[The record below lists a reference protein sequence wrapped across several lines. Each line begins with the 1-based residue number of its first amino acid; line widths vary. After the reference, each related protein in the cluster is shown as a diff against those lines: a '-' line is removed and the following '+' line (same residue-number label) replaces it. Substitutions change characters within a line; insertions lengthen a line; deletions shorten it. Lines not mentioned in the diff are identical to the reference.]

1 MYSERYDPSVRII
14 FFDYIRKYKQ
24 EIEMKNQMIS
34 SLTPQDWAGLLREK
48 DGELNMVVN
57 ELADVKYALDQS
69 TILAITDH
77 KGIILRANEQFCRI
91 SKYERSELIG
101 NDHRILNSGYHPKSF
116 FKEMWSCIRSGQ
128 VWRGEIRN
136 CAKDGSYYWV
146 DTTIVPFKNQAGEIY
161 QYLSIRSDIT
171 ARKQMEDELKRSE
184 EKYRIIA
191 ENTSDIIS
199 IINLDG
205 EFLYLSP
212 SHKRVWEH
220 TVPDE
225 EIHNLF
231 EWIVEDDRDIFAYA
245 IQHAFSTRK
254 EYMVECRINTQR
266 NDVIW
271 TESKI
276 NPIMDEEGNVTRLL
290 LITRDV
296 TDRKQSEE
304 TIHHLA
310 YHDALTDLPNRR
322 MYVQQ
327 LSKEMMQAK
336 RFQSSLA
343 VLFLDLDRFKDVN
356 DSFGHDVGDMLLIE
370 ASKRLQA
377 CLKPGDVVARLGGD
391 EFTIMQNQLQ
401 DRNEATALAEQIM
414 YQLQRPF
421 ELEGHVFNVSCS
433 IGIAL
438 YPQDGD
444 NPEDLLKRAD
454 TALYTVKSR
463 GKNGYDFFDP
473 SMEAKSLERI
483 LMENEMRKAIE
494 QEQFQIYYQPKID
507 IATSAMTG
515 MEALVRWVHPEL
527 GIIPPNR
534 FIPIAEETGMIL
546 ALGEWILKQA
556 CKQNKNWHDQGYTLK
571 VSVNLSARQIY
582 QKDLVEMIKDILQ
595 ETNLSPHWLELE
607 ITESIF
613 VKMEEATAVL
623 QQIRDIG
630 IQISIDDFGTGY
642 SSFSYIKSLPVDTI
656 KIDASFIRDIHHNQE
671 SQAIVKAIV
680 TIAQS
685 LNMNVIAEG
694 IELHDQVAALKENGC
709 DHGQGYLFSKPL
721 PTDDFDQLLRQEL
734 Q

>member
-1 MYSERYDPSVRII
+1 
-14 FFDYIRKYKQ
+14 
-24 EIEMKNQMIS
+24 MKNQMMS
-34 SLTPQDWAGLLREK
+34 SLTPQDWVGLLREK

-69 TILAITDH
+69 TILAITDN
-77 KGIILRANEQFCRI
+77 KGIILRANEQFCLI

-101 NDHRILNSGYHPKSF
+101 NDHRILNSGFHPKGF
-116 FKEMWSCIRSGQ
+116 FKDMWSCIRSGQ

-136 CAKDGSYYWV
+136 RAKDGSYYWV

-276 NPIMDEEGNVTRLL
+276 NPIADEEGNVTKLL
-290 LITRDV
+290 LVTRDV

-336 RFQSSLA
+336 RFQSNLA

-414 YQLQRPF
+414 NQLQRPF
-421 ELEGHVFNVSCS
+421 ELDGHVFNVSCS

-473 SMEAKSLERI
+473 TMEAKSLERI

-556 CKQNKNWHDQGYTLK
+556 CKQNKIWHDQGYTLK

-582 QKDLVEMIKDILQ
+582 QKDLVEMIKDILR
-595 ETNLSPHWLELE
+595 ETNLSPDWLELE

-721 PTDDFDQLLRQEL
+721 PTDDFDQFLRQE
-734 Q
+734 QQ

>member
-1 MYSERYDPSVRII
+1 
-14 FFDYIRKYKQ
+14 
-24 EIEMKNQMIS
+24 MKNQMIS

-101 NDHRILNSGYHPKSF
+101 KDHRILNSGYHPKSF
-116 FKEMWSCIRSGQ
+116 FKELWSCIRSGQ

-136 CAKDGSYYWV
+136 RAKDGSYYWV

-161 QYLSIRSDIT
+161 QYVSIRSDIT

-205 EFLYLSP
+205 DFFYLSP
-212 SHKRVWEH
+212 SYKRVWEH

-245 IQHAFSTRK
+245 IQHAVSTRK

-271 TESKI
+271 TESTI
-276 NPIMDEEGNVTRLL
+276 NPIMDEEGNVTKLL
-290 LITRDV
+290 LVTRDV
-296 TDRKQSEE
+296 TDRKQYEE

-327 LSKEMMQAK
+327 LTKEMMQAK
-336 RFQSSLA
+336 RFQSNLA

-370 ASKRLQA
+370 AAKRLQA

-401 DRNEATALAEQIM
+401 DRSEATALAEQIM

-421 ELEGHVFNVSCS
+421 ELEGHISNVSCS

-454 TALYTVKSR
+454 MALYTVKSR

-473 SMEAKSLERI
+473 TMETKSLERI

-556 CKQNKNWHDQGYTLK
+556 CKQNKIWHDQGYTLK

-595 ETNLSPHWLELE
+595 ESNLSPNWLELE

-721 PTDDFDQLLRQEL
+721 PTDDFDQFLRQE
-734 Q
+734 QQ

>member
-1 MYSERYDPSVRII
+1 
-14 FFDYIRKYKQ
+14 
-24 EIEMKNQMIS
+24 MKNQTIS

-101 NDHRILNSGYHPKSF
+101 KDHRILNSGYHPKSF
-116 FKEMWSCIRSGQ
+116 FKELWSCIRSGQ

-136 CAKDGSYYWV
+136 RAKDGSYYWV

-161 QYLSIRSDIT
+161 QYVSIRSDIT

-205 EFLYLSP
+205 DFFYLSP
-212 SHKRVWEH
+212 SYKRVWEH
-220 TVPDE
+220 AVPDE

-271 TESKI
+271 TESTI
-276 NPIMDEEGNVTRLL
+276 NPIMDEEGNVTKLL
-290 LITRDV
+290 LVTRDV
-296 TDRKQSEE
+296 TDRKQYEE

-327 LSKEMMQAK
+327 LTKEMMQAK
-336 RFQSSLA
+336 RFQSNLA

-370 ASKRLQA
+370 AAKRLQA

-401 DRNEATALAEQIM
+401 DRSEATALAEQIM

-421 ELEGHVFNVSCS
+421 ELEGHISNISCS

-454 TALYTVKSR
+454 MALYTVKSR

-473 SMEAKSLERI
+473 TMETKSLERI

-556 CKQNKNWHDQGYTLK
+556 CKQNKIWHDQGYTLK

-595 ETNLSPHWLELE
+595 ESNLSPNWLELE

-721 PTDDFDQLLRQEL
+721 PTDDFDQFLRQE
-734 Q
+734 QQ

>member
-1 MYSERYDPSVRII
+1 
-14 FFDYIRKYKQ
+14 
-24 EIEMKNQMIS
+24 MKNQMIS

-276 NPIMDEEGNVTRLL
+276 NPIMDEEGNVTKLL

-391 EFTIMQNQLQ
+391 EFTIMQNQLL

-421 ELEGHVFNVSCS
+421 ELDGHVFNVSCS

-595 ETNLSPHWLELE
+595 ETKLSPHWLELE

>member
-1 MYSERYDPSVRII
+1 
-14 FFDYIRKYKQ
+14 
-24 EIEMKNQMIS
+24 
-34 SLTPQDWAGLLREK
+34 
-48 DGELNMVVN
+48 
-57 ELADVKYALDQS
+57 
-69 TILAITDH
+69 
-77 KGIILRANEQFCRI
+77 
-91 SKYERSELIG
+91 
-101 NDHRILNSGYHPKSF
+101 
-116 FKEMWSCIRSGQ
+116 MWSCIRSGE

-136 CAKDGSYYWV
+136 RAKDGSFYWV
-146 DTTIVPFKNQAGEIY
+146 DTTIVPFKNQQGEIY

-171 ARKQMEDELKRSE
+171 ARKQMEEELKRSE

-212 SHKRVWEH
+212 SHIRLWEH
-220 TVPDE
+220 EVPDH

-231 EWIVEDDRDIFAYA
+231 EWIVEEDRDIFAYA

-266 NDVIW
+266 QDVIW

-276 NPIMDEEGNVTRLL
+276 NPITDQEGNVTKLL
-290 LITRDV
+290 LVTRDV
-296 TDRKQSEE
+296 TDRKRSEE

-336 RFQSSLA
+336 RFQSTLA
-343 VLFLDLDRFKDVN
+343 VLFLDMDRFKDVN
-356 DSFGHDVGDMLLIE
+356 DSFGHDVGDLLLVE
-370 ASKRLQA
+370 AAKRLQG

-391 EFTIMQNQLQ
+391 EFTVMQTQLQ
-401 DRNEATALAEQIM
+401 DRSEAAALAEQIM
-414 YQLQRPF
+414 NQLQRPF
-421 ELEGHVFNVSCS
+421 ELDGHVFNVSCS

-473 SMEAKSLERI
+473 TMEAKSLERI

-507 IATSAMTG
+507 IATGGMTG

-556 CKQNKNWHDQGYTLK
+556 CRQNKLWHDQGYTLK

-582 QKDLVEMIKDILQ
+582 QKDLVEMIKDILR
-595 ETNLSPHWLELE
+595 ETNLSPDWLELE

-630 IQISIDDFGTGY
+630 IEISIDDFGTGY

-694 IELHDQVAALKENGC
+694 IELDDQVAALKENGC

-721 PTDDFDQLLRQEL
+721 TTDDFDQFLRQE
-734 Q
+734 QQ

>member
-1 MYSERYDPSVRII
+1 
-14 FFDYIRKYKQ
+14 
-24 EIEMKNQMIS
+24 MKNQTIS

-101 NDHRILNSGYHPKSF
+101 KDHRILNSGYHPKSF
-116 FKEMWSCIRSGQ
+116 FKELWSCIRSGQ

-136 CAKDGSYYWV
+136 RAKDGSYYWV

-161 QYLSIRSDIT
+161 QYVSIRSDIT

-205 EFLYLSP
+205 DFFYLSP
-212 SHKRVWEH
+212 SYKRVWEH

-276 NPIMDEEGNVTRLL
+276 NPIMDEEGNVTKLL
-290 LITRDV
+290 LVTRDV
-296 TDRKQSEE
+296 TDRKQYEE

-327 LSKEMMQAK
+327 LTKEMMQAK
-336 RFQSSLA
+336 RFQSNLA

-370 ASKRLQA
+370 AAKRLQA

-401 DRNEATALAEQIM
+401 DRSEATALAEQIM

-421 ELEGHVFNVSCS
+421 ELEGHISNISCS

-454 TALYTVKSR
+454 MALYTVKSR

-473 SMEAKSLERI
+473 TMETKSLERI

-595 ETNLSPHWLELE
+595 ETKLSPHWLELE
-607 ITESIF
+607 ITEGIF
-613 VKMEEATAVL
+613 VKMEEATEVL

>member
-1 MYSERYDPSVRII
+1 MN
-14 FFDYIRKYKQ
+14 
-24 EIEMKNQMIS
+24 NQMIS

-101 NDHRILNSGYHPKSF
+101 KDHRILNSGYHPKGF

-136 CAKDGSYYWV
+136 RAKDDSYYWV
-146 DTTIVPFKNQAGEIY
+146 DTTIVPFKDQAGEIY

-171 ARKQMEDELKRSE
+171 CRKQMEDELKRSE

-276 NPIMDEEGNVTRLL
+276 NPIADEEGNVTKLL
-290 LITRDV
+290 LVTRDV

-336 RFQSSLA
+336 RFQSNLA
-343 VLFLDLDRFKDVN
+343 VLFLDMDRFKDVN

-391 EFTIMQNQLQ
+391 EFTIMQNHLQ
-401 DRNEATALAEQIM
+401 DRSEASALAEQIM
-414 YQLQRPF
+414 NQLQRPF

-473 SMEAKSLERI
+473 TMEAKSLERI

-507 IATSAMTG
+507 IMTSAMTG

-556 CKQNKNWHDQGYTLK
+556 CKQNKFWHDQGYTLK

-582 QKDLVEMIKDILQ
+582 QKDLVEMIKDILR
-595 ETNLSPHWLELE
+595 ETNLSPDWLELE

-721 PTDDFDQLLRQEL
+721 PTDAFDQFLRQEM

>member
-1 MYSERYDPSVRII
+1 
-14 FFDYIRKYKQ
+14 
-24 EIEMKNQMIS
+24 MKNQMIS
-34 SLTPQDWAGLLREK
+34 SLTPQDWVGLLREK

-77 KGIILRANEQFCRI
+77 KGIILRANEQFCLI

-101 NDHRILNSGYHPKSF
+101 NDHRILNSGFHPKGF
-116 FKEMWSCIRSGQ
+116 FTEMWSCIRSGQ

-136 CAKDGSYYWV
+136 RAKDGSYYWV

-225 EIHNLF
+225 EILNLF

-276 NPIMDEEGNVTRLL
+276 NPIMDEEGNVTKLL
-290 LITRDV
+290 LVTRDV

-336 RFQSSLA
+336 RFQSNLA

-401 DRNEATALAEQIM
+401 DRNEATALAEHIM
-414 YQLQRPF
+414 NQLQRPF
-421 ELEGHVFNVSCS
+421 ELDGHVFNVSCS
-433 IGIAL
+433 IGIAM

-473 SMEAKSLERI
+473 TMEAKSLERI

-556 CKQNKNWHDQGYTLK
+556 CKQNKTWHDQGYTLK

-582 QKDLVEMIKDILQ
+582 QKDLVEMIKDILR
-595 ETNLSPHWLELE
+595 ETKLSPNWLELE

-721 PTDDFDQLLRQEL
+721 PTDAFDQFLRQE
-734 Q
+734 QQ

>member
-1 MYSERYDPSVRII
+1 
-14 FFDYIRKYKQ
+14 
-24 EIEMKNQMIS
+24 MKNQMIS

-101 NDHRILNSGYHPKSF
+101 KDHRILNSGYHPKGF

-136 CAKDGSYYWV
+136 RAKDDSYYWV

-171 ARKQMEDELKRSE
+171 DRKQMEDELKRSE

-225 EIHNLF
+225 EINNLF
-231 EWIVEDDRDIFAYA
+231 EWIVEEDRDIFAYA

-276 NPIMDEEGNVTRLL
+276 NPIMDEEGNVTKLL

-391 EFTIMQNQLQ
+391 EFTIMQNQLL

-421 ELEGHVFNVSCS
+421 ELDGHVFNVSCS

-582 QKDLVEMIKDILQ
+582 QKDLIEMIKDILQ
-595 ETNLSPHWLELE
+595 ETKLSPHWLELE

>member
-1 MYSERYDPSVRII
+1 
-14 FFDYIRKYKQ
+14 
-24 EIEMKNQMIS
+24 MKNQMIS

-276 NPIMDEEGNVTRLL
+276 NPIMDEEGNVTKLL

-391 EFTIMQNQLQ
+391 EFTIMQNQLL
-401 DRNEATALAEQIM
+401 DRNEATELAEQIM

-421 ELEGHVFNVSCS
+421 ELDGHVFNVSCS

-595 ETNLSPHWLELE
+595 ETKLSPHWLELE

>member
-1 MYSERYDPSVRII
+1 
-14 FFDYIRKYKQ
+14 
-24 EIEMKNQMIS
+24 MKNQMIS
-34 SLTPQDWAGLLREK
+34 SLTPQDWVGLLREK

-77 KGIILRANEQFCRI
+77 MGIILRANEQFCRI

-101 NDHRILNSGYHPKSF
+101 KDHRILNSGYHPNGF
-116 FKEMWSCIRSGQ
+116 FKEMWSSIRSGQ

-136 CAKDGSYYWV
+136 RAKDGSYYWV

-171 ARKQMEDELKRSE
+171 CRKQMEDELKRSE

-276 NPIMDEEGNVTRLL
+276 NPIMDEEGNVTKLL
-290 LITRDV
+290 LVTRDV

-401 DRNEATALAEQIM
+401 DRSEATALAEQIM
-414 YQLQRPF
+414 NQLQRPF
-421 ELEGHVFNVSCS
+421 ELDGHVFNVSCS

-473 SMEAKSLERI
+473 TMEAKSLERI

-556 CKQNKNWHDQGYTLK
+556 CKQNKFWHDQGYTLK

-582 QKDLVEMIKDILQ
+582 QKDLVEMIKDILR
-595 ETNLSPHWLELE
+595 ETNLSPDWLELE

-685 LNMNVIAEG
+685 LKMNVIAEG

-721 PTDDFDQLLRQEL
+721 PIDDFDQFLRQEK

>member
-1 MYSERYDPSVRII
+1 
-14 FFDYIRKYKQ
+14 
-24 EIEMKNQMIS
+24 MKNQMIS

-101 NDHRILNSGYHPKSF
+101 KDHRILNSGYHPKGF

-136 CAKDGSYYWV
+136 RAKDGSYYWV

-205 EFLYLSP
+205 DFLYLSP
-212 SHKRVWEH
+212 SHKHVWEH

-276 NPIMDEEGNVTRLL
+276 NPITDEEGNVTKLL
-290 LITRDV
+290 LVTRDV

-336 RFQSSLA
+336 RFQSNLA
-343 VLFLDLDRFKDVN
+343 VLFLDMDRFKDVN

-401 DRNEATALAEQIM
+401 DRSEATALAEQIM
-414 YQLQRPF
+414 NQLQRPF
-421 ELEGHVFNVSCS
+421 ELDGHVFNVSCS

-473 SMEAKSLERI
+473 TMEAKSLERI

-556 CKQNKNWHDQGYTLK
+556 CKQNKIWHDQGYTLK

-595 ETNLSPHWLELE
+595 ETNLSPDWLELE

-721 PTDDFDQLLRQEL
+721 PTDAFDQFLRQE
-734 Q
+734 QQ

>member
-1 MYSERYDPSVRII
+1 
-14 FFDYIRKYKQ
+14 
-24 EIEMKNQMIS
+24 MKNQMIS

-101 NDHRILNSGYHPKSF
+101 NDHRILNSGYHPKGF
-116 FKEMWSCIRSGQ
+116 FKELWSCIRSGQ

-136 CAKDGSYYWV
+136 RAKDGSYYWV

-276 NPIMDEEGNVTRLL
+276 NPIMDEEGNVTKLL
-290 LITRDV
+290 LVTRDV

-327 LSKEMMQAK
+327 LTKEMMQAK
-336 RFQSSLA
+336 RFQSNLA

-370 ASKRLQA
+370 AAKRLQA

-401 DRNEATALAEQIM
+401 DRSEATALAEQIM

-421 ELEGHVFNVSCS
+421 ELDGHIFNVSCS

-473 SMEAKSLERI
+473 TMEAKSLERI

-556 CKQNKNWHDQGYTLK
+556 CKQNKIWHDQGYTLK

-582 QKDLVEMIKDILQ
+582 QKDLVEMIKEILQ
-595 ETNLSPHWLELE
+595 ETNLSPNWLELE

-671 SQAIVKAIV
+671 SQAIVRAIV

-694 IELHDQVAALKENGC
+694 IELHDQVVALKENGC

-721 PTDDFDQLLRQEL
+721 PTDDFDQFLRQE
-734 Q
+734 QQ

>member
-1 MYSERYDPSVRII
+1 MN
-14 FFDYIRKYKQ
+14 
-24 EIEMKNQMIS
+24 NQMIS

-101 NDHRILNSGYHPKSF
+101 KDHRILNSGYHPQGF

-136 CAKDGSYYWV
+136 RAKDGSYYWV

-171 ARKQMEDELKRSE
+171 CRKQMEDELKQSE

-276 NPIMDEEGNVTRLL
+276 NPITDEEGNVTKLL
-290 LITRDV
+290 LVTRDV

-336 RFQSSLA
+336 RFQSNLA
-343 VLFLDLDRFKDVN
+343 VLFLDMDRFKDVN

-391 EFTIMQNQLQ
+391 EFTIMQNHLQ
-401 DRNEATALAEQIM
+401 DRSEATALAEQIM
-414 YQLQRPF
+414 NQLQRPF

-473 SMEAKSLERI
+473 TMEAKSLERI

-507 IATSAMTG
+507 IVTGSMTG

-556 CKQNKNWHDQGYTLK
+556 CKQNKIWHDQGYTLK

-582 QKDLVEMIKDILQ
+582 QKDLVEMIKDILR
-595 ETNLSPHWLELE
+595 ETNLSPDWLELE

-721 PTDDFDQLLRQEL
+721 PTDAFDQFLRQEL

>member
-1 MYSERYDPSVRII
+1 MN
-14 FFDYIRKYKQ
+14 
-24 EIEMKNQMIS
+24 NQMLS

-101 NDHRILNSGYHPKSF
+101 KDHRILNSGYHPQGF

-136 CAKDGSYYWV
+136 RAKDGSYYWV
-146 DTTIVPFKNQAGEIY
+146 DTTIVPFKNQEGEIY

-171 ARKQMEDELKRSE
+171 CRKLMEDELKRSE

-276 NPIMDEEGNVTRLL
+276 NPITDEEGNVTKLL
-290 LITRDV
+290 LVTRDV

-336 RFQSSLA
+336 RFQSNLA
-343 VLFLDLDRFKDVN
+343 VLFLDMDRFKDVN

-377 CLKPGDVVARLGGD
+377 CLKQGDVVARLGGD
-391 EFTIMQNQLQ
+391 EFTILQNHLQ
-401 DRNEATALAEQIM
+401 DRSEATALAEQIM
-414 YQLQRPF
+414 NQLQRPF
-421 ELEGHVFNVSCS
+421 ELEGHAFNVSCS
-433 IGIAL
+433 IGIAM

-473 SMEAKSLERI
+473 TMEAKSLERI

-507 IATSAMTG
+507 IVTSSMTG

-556 CKQNKNWHDQGYTLK
+556 CKQNKIWHDQGYTLK

-582 QKDLVEMIKDILQ
+582 QKDLVEMIKDILR
-595 ETNLSPHWLELE
+595 ETNLSPDWLELE

-721 PTDDFDQLLRQEL
+721 PTDAFDQFLRQEL

>member
-1 MYSERYDPSVRII
+1 MN
-14 FFDYIRKYKQ
+14 
-24 EIEMKNQMIS
+24 NQMLS

-69 TILAITDH
+69 TILAITDY

-101 NDHRILNSGYHPKSF
+101 KDHRILNSGYHPQGF

-136 CAKDGSYYWV
+136 RAKDGSYYWV
-146 DTTIVPFKNQAGEIY
+146 DTTIVPFKNQEGEIY

-171 ARKQMEDELKRSE
+171 CRKLMEDELKRSE

-276 NPIMDEEGNVTRLL
+276 NPITDEEGNVTKLL
-290 LITRDV
+290 LVTRDV

-336 RFQSSLA
+336 RFQSNLA
-343 VLFLDLDRFKDVN
+343 VLFLDMDRFKDVN

-377 CLKPGDVVARLGGD
+377 CLKQGDVVARLGGD
-391 EFTIMQNQLQ
+391 EFTILQNHLQ
-401 DRNEATALAEQIM
+401 DRSEATALAEQIM
-414 YQLQRPF
+414 NQLQRPF
-421 ELEGHVFNVSCS
+421 ELEGHAFNVSCS
-433 IGIAL
+433 IGIAM

-473 SMEAKSLERI
+473 TMEAKSLERI

-507 IATSAMTG
+507 IVTSSMTG

-556 CKQNKNWHDQGYTLK
+556 CKQNKIWHDQGYTLK

-582 QKDLVEMIKDILQ
+582 QKDLVEMIKDILR
-595 ETNLSPHWLELE
+595 ETNLSPDWLELE

-721 PTDDFDQLLRQEL
+721 PTDAFDQFLRQEL

>member
-1 MYSERYDPSVRII
+1 M
-14 FFDYIRKYKQ
+14 
-24 EIEMKNQMIS
+24 EMKNQTMS
-34 SLTPQDWAGLLREK
+34 SLTPQDWVGLLREK

-101 NDHRILNSGYHPKSF
+101 KDHRILNSGYHPKGF
-116 FKEMWSCIRSGQ
+116 FKEMWACIRSGQ

-136 CAKDGSYYWV
+136 RAKDDSYYWV

-276 NPIMDEEGNVTRLL
+276 NPIMDEEGNVTKLL
-290 LITRDV
+290 LVTRDV

-391 EFTIMQNQLQ
+391 EFTIMQNQLL

-473 SMEAKSLERI
+473 TMEAKSLERI

-595 ETNLSPHWLELE
+595 ETQLSPHWLELE

-734 Q
+734 H

>member
-1 MYSERYDPSVRII
+1 MN
-14 FFDYIRKYKQ
+14 
-24 EIEMKNQMIS
+24 NQMIS

-101 NDHRILNSGYHPKSF
+101 KDHRILNSGYHPQGF

-136 CAKDGSYYWV
+136 RAKDGSYYWV
-146 DTTIVPFKNQAGEIY
+146 DTTIVPFKNQEGEIY

-171 ARKQMEDELKRSE
+171 CRKQMEDELKRSE

-225 EIHNLF
+225 EILNLF

-276 NPIMDEEGNVTRLL
+276 NPIMDEEGNVTKLL
-290 LITRDV
+290 LVTRDV

-336 RFQSSLA
+336 RFQSNLA
-343 VLFLDLDRFKDVN
+343 VLFLDMDRFKDVN

-391 EFTIMQNQLQ
+391 EFTIMQNHLQ
-401 DRNEATALAEQIM
+401 DRSEATALAEQIM
-414 YQLQRPF
+414 NQLQRPF

-433 IGIAL
+433 IGIAM

-473 SMEAKSLERI
+473 TMEAKSLERI

-507 IATSAMTG
+507 IVTSSMTG

-556 CKQNKNWHDQGYTLK
+556 CKQNKIWHDQGYTLK

-582 QKDLVEMIKDILQ
+582 QKDLVEMIKDILR
-595 ETNLSPHWLELE
+595 ETNLSPDWLELE

-721 PTDDFDQLLRQEL
+721 PTDAFDQFLRQEL

>member
-1 MYSERYDPSVRII
+1 
-14 FFDYIRKYKQ
+14 
-24 EIEMKNQMIS
+24 MKNQMIS

-391 EFTIMQNQLQ
+391 EFTIMQNQLL

-421 ELEGHVFNVSCS
+421 ELDGHVFNVSCS

-595 ETNLSPHWLELE
+595 ETKLSPHWLELE

>member
-1 MYSERYDPSVRII
+1 
-14 FFDYIRKYKQ
+14 
-24 EIEMKNQMIS
+24 MKNQMIS

-101 NDHRILNSGYHPKSF
+101 KDHRILNSGYHPKGF

-136 CAKDGSYYWV
+136 RAKDDSYYWV

-225 EIHNLF
+225 EINNLF

-276 NPIMDEEGNVTRLL
+276 NPIMDEEGNVTKLL

-391 EFTIMQNQLQ
+391 EFTIMQNQLL

-421 ELEGHVFNVSCS
+421 ELDGHVFNVSCS

-595 ETNLSPHWLELE
+595 ETKLSPHWLELE

>member
-1 MYSERYDPSVRII
+1 
-14 FFDYIRKYKQ
+14 
-24 EIEMKNQMIS
+24 MKNQMMS
-34 SLTPQDWAGLLREK
+34 LLTPQDWVGLLREK

-101 NDHRILNSGYHPKSF
+101 KDHRILNSGYHPKGF

-136 CAKDGSYYWV
+136 RAKDDSYYWV

-171 ARKQMEDELKRSE
+171 DRKQMEDELKRSE

-231 EWIVEDDRDIFAYA
+231 EWIVEEDRDIFAYA

-276 NPIMDEEGNVTRLL
+276 NPIMDEEGNVTKLL

-391 EFTIMQNQLQ
+391 EFTIMQNQLL

-421 ELEGHVFNVSCS
+421 ELDGHVFNVSCS

-473 SMEAKSLERI
+473 TMEAKSLERI

-595 ETNLSPHWLELE
+595 ETKLSPHWLELE

>member
-1 MYSERYDPSVRII
+1 
-14 FFDYIRKYKQ
+14 
-24 EIEMKNQMIS
+24 MKNQMIS

-101 NDHRILNSGYHPKSF
+101 KDHRILNSGYHPKGF

-171 ARKQMEDELKRSE
+171 DRKQMEDELKRSE

-276 NPIMDEEGNVTRLL
+276 NPIMDEEGNVTKLL

-391 EFTIMQNQLQ
+391 EFTIMQNQLL

-421 ELEGHVFNVSCS
+421 ELDGHVFNVSCS

-473 SMEAKSLERI
+473 TMEAKSLERI

-582 QKDLVEMIKDILQ
+582 QKDLIEMIKDILQ
-595 ETNLSPHWLELE
+595 ETKLSPHWLELE